1 MGAKVATGRP
11 IESSET
17 QGGDDMSTKERVI
30 KSNDPAT
37 DWLRY
42 VATAIACL
50 FLMAMGL

>member
-1 MGAKVATGRP
+1 MNGKG
-11 IESSET
+11 
-17 QGGDDMSTKERVI
+17 RVI
-30 KSNDPAT
+30 KSGDPAT

>member
-1 MGAKVATGRP
+1 MNSKG
-11 IESSET
+11 
-17 QGGDDMSTKERVI
+17 RVI
-30 KSNDPAT
+30 KTSDPAT